1 MSDPTFWSLLPPVAA
16 IALAIRTRQVALSLA
31 VGILLG
37 AVLQAGGHPLWGLA
51 GGVEAVVQVF
61 TAGDQVRLVL
71 FALLIGPLVRMLQEF
86 GGVAGFVG
94 ILERHRIVS
103 SARGARLLAWGI
115 GLVLF
120 IETNITLL
128 VTGAVCRPLFDRHG
142 ESRERLAYLADST
155 SAPVCILIP
164 FNAWGALILGLLS
177 AQGIAQPIAV
187 FALAVP
193 LNFYALAAV
202 LLAGFTAW
210 SGWAPGPMGRARP
223 RAPEPAAAA
232 ATGAEGHALD
242 MLLPLMVLLGA
253 MPVGLWI
260 TGGGVLAAGSGSTSA
275 LWAVLLGN
283 ITAAGLVLL
292 RRRHSLAAVMKAF
305 TAGLESFVGM
315 VAILVLAMALGQVC
329 DSLGTGVYVTGLL
342 QGVGSPVLL
351 LPLTYLVGALVAFA
365 TGTSWGT
372 FAIMIP
378 IAVAA
383 AGGLDLPVAPF
394 VAAVLSGGIFGDHA
408 SPISDTTVVASL
420 ASGSGVIEHV
430 RTQLPYALLA
440 GTVALAAF
448 AVTGLF
454 L

>member
-1 MSDPTFWSLLPPVAA
+1 VSDPTIWSLLPPVAA
-16 IALAIRTRQVALSLA
+16 IALAIRTRQVTLSLA

-94 ILERHRIVS
+94 IIERRRIVS

-177 AQGIAQPIAV
+177 AQGIAHPIAV

-202 LLAGFTAW
+202 LLAAFTAW

-223 RAPEPAAAA
+223 LAPESDATA
-232 ATGAEGHALD
+232 ATGEEGHALD

-260 TGGGVLAAGSGSTSA
+260 TGGGVLTNGSGSTSA

-283 ITAAGLVLL
+283 ITAACLVLV
-292 RRRHSLAAVMKAF
+292 RRRHGLAAVMRAF
-305 TAGLESFVGM
+305 NAGLESFVGM

-383 AGGLDLPVAPF
+383 AGGLNLPVAPF
-394 VAAVLSGGIFGDHA
+394 LAAVLSGGIFGDHA

-440 GTVALAAF
+440 GVVALAAF

>member
-1 MSDPTFWSLLPPVAA
+1 VSEPTIWSLLPPLAA
-16 IALAIRTRQVALSLA
+16 IALAIRTRQVVLSLA

-37 AVLQAGGHPLWGLA
+37 AVLQAGGHPLQGLA

-61 TAGDQVRLVL
+61 TRGDQVRLVL
-71 FALLIGPLVRMLQEF
+71 FALLIGPLVRLLEAF
-86 GGVAGFVG
+86 GGVSGFVAF
-94 ILERHRIVS
+94 LDRRRFVA
-103 SARGARLLAWGI
+103 SARGARLLALGI
-115 GLVLF
+115 GVVLF

-164 FNAWGALILGLLS
+164 FNAWGALVLGLLG
-177 AQGIAQPIAV
+177 AQGLGNPIAV
-187 FALAVP
+187 FAAAVP

-202 LLAGFTAW
+202 LLAAFAAW
-210 SGWAPGPMGRARP
+210 TGWAPGPMGRARP
-223 RAPEPAAAA
+223 LTPQAIAAGTEKEA
-232 ATGAEGHALD
+232 GHAID
-242 MLLPLMVLLGA
+242 MLLPLLVLLLA
-253 MPVGLWI
+253 MPAGLWI
-260 TGGGVLAAGSGSTSA
+260 TGDGVLTAGSGSTSA

-283 ITAAGLVLL
+283 FTAAGLVLL
-292 RRRHSLAAVMKAF
+292 RRRHGLAAVMREF
-305 TAGLESFVGM
+305 NRGMESFLGM
-315 VAILVLAMALGQVC
+315 VTILVLAMALGQVC
-329 DSLGTGVYVTGLL
+329 DSLGTGVYITGLL
-342 QGVGSPVLL
+342 QGVGSPVVL
-351 LPLTYLVGALVAFA
+351 LPLTYLVGALVAFS

-378 IAVAA
+378 IAMAA
-383 AGGLDLPVAPF
+383 ASGLGLPPAPF
-394 VAAVLSGGIFGDHA
+394 LAAVLSGGIFGDHA

-420 ASGSGVIEHV
+420 AAGSGVIEHV

-440 GTVALAAF
+440 GAVALLAF